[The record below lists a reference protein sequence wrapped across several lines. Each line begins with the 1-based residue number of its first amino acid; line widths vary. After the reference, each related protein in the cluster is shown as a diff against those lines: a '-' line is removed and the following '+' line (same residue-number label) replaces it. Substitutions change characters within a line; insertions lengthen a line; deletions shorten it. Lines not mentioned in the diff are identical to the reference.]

1 MSRDPQ
7 DHLSREELAWLAGE
21 VESALQSGD
30 TGSDRKTVEAHAA
43 GCSEC
48 GSRLRAHRFVQAGL
62 RSLATPVSSKRTS
75 DCPAEEKWLNLAVG
89 RLPAAESSPLL
100 EHASSCD
107 YCGQLLRE
115 ASEDL
120 DSELPVEDKR
130 FVATLSSAGVEW
142 QRNLA
147 QRLAKAAGAR
157 VGKDRGDASRTVGTF
172 LIVNRMGWVAAIAAV
187 VLIAVGVGVWQ
198 RWRASVSA
206 TEILIAQ
213 AYTEQRPFVLRFPDA
228 RYAPVRQQRGSDISS
243 SYEPQS
249 LKDAKVQIANHLLQ
263 TPKSAQWLQAKAR
276 VDLLEGHYQSAIAG
290 LQQAQADQPA
300 DASISVDLATAY
312 FELRGDNASDNTQ
325 QALRFLDKVL
335 SENPHDR
342 VALFNR
348 ASIYQ
353 TLQKTS
359 EARSDFD
366 HYLQIDP
373 SGEWALEAKHSL
385 DQLGKDS
392 DHN

>member
-1 MSRDPQ
+1 LSRDPQ

-43 GCSEC
+43 GCNEC
-48 GSRLRAHRFVQAGL
+48 GSRLRAHRSVQAGL

-120 DSELPVEDKR
+120 DSELLVEDKQ

-147 QRLAKAAGAR
+147 QRLEKAAGAR
-157 VGKDRGDASRTVGTF
+157 AGKNRGDAHKAVGAF
-172 LIVNRMGWVAAIAAV
+172 LIANRMRWVAAIAAV
-187 VLIAVGVGVWQ
+187 VSIAVGIGVWQ
-198 RWRASVSA
+198 RWRTSVTA
-206 TEILIAQ
+206 TDILIAQ

-228 RYAPVRQQRGSDISS
+228 RYGPVRQQRGYDISS

-249 LKDAKVQIANHLLQ
+249 LKDAKVQIAKHVSQ

-276 VDLLEGHYQSAIAG
+276 VDMLEGHYQSAIAA
-290 LQQAQADQPA
+290 LQQAQAAQSA
-300 DASISVDLATAY
+300 DASILVDLATAY
-312 FELRGDNASDNTQ
+312 FELSGDNASDNAER
-325 QALRFLDKVL
+325 ALGFLDKVL
-335 SENPHDR
+335 SGNPRDP

-353 TLQKTS
+353 TLQRTS
-359 EARSDFD
+359 EARADFD
-366 HYLQIDP
+366 RYLEIDP
-373 SGEWALEAKHSL
+373 SGEWALEARHCL

-392 DHN
+392 NHN